1 MPIKPKR
8 IRRNLKTSLKIQVVC
23 EGDTEYSYLYSILK
37 GLPNDTLTELSKL
50 GYVKGNTV
58 NTFLNNQHGSIDIAK
73 QHVNST
79 RIYYSKPNISCKYGL
94 YKEFLNE
101 RQSTLGNLLP
111 YIEELNRS

>member
-1 MPIKPKR
+1 MPTKPKR

-23 EGDTEYSYLYSILK
+23 EGDTE
-37 GLPNDTLTELSKL
+37 LSNL

-79 RIYYSKPNISCKYGL
+79 RIYYSKPNVDCKYGL

>member
-1 MPIKPKR
+1 MNGPDI
-8 IRRNLKTSLKIQVVC
+8 
-23 EGDTEYSYLYSILK
+23 EYWIACCI
-37 GLPNDTLTELSKL
+37 GNPNDTLTELIEL

-79 RIYYSKPNISCKYGL
+79 RIYYSKPNVDCKYGL

>member
-1 MPIKPKR
+1 MPTKPKR

-23 EGDTEYSYLYSILK
+23 EGDTE
-37 GLPNDTLTELSKL
+37 LSRL

-79 RIYYSKPNISCKYGL
+79 RIYYSKPNVDCKYGL